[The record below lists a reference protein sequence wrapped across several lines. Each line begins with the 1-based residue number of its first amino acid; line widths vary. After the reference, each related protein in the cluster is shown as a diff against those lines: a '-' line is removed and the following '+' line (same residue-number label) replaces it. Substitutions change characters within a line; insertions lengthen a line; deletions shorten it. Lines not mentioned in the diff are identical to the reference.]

1 MMMEFGD
8 PQLRPHSCRL
18 LYLVGQLGRGG
29 LERQLCYLLRILDR
43 KRYRPAVMLWN
54 PSPNDIYLSDLA
66 ALEVP
71 IHPVPTGAGASAKLS
86 YCRSLVRRLSP
97 EVIHSYS
104 FYTNFAAY
112 YAAVGTQA
120 ICLGSI
126 RSNFLFE
133 QNKAG
138 PWLGRLSSLFPRHHI
153 SNNLQAAETIWRSTG
168 IFRPG
173 TLSVV
178 RNGVD
183 LDLFSKVPPPLGG
196 VPLILSVGSLLPIKR
211 WDRLLT
217 MVRELK
223 RRKLRFMVQVAGEGP
238 LRKMLEGQAQELHVA
253 DCLEFL
259 GAVRDIPT
267 LLAKANFLVHTSD
280 AEGCP
285 NVVMEAMAAGRAVV
299 ATDAGDVRHLIE
311 NGASGFV
318 VSPGDDAALADRAA
332 ALLTDQLLCQSM
344 GENARARAE
353 RDFSV
358 HGLVSRTLDAYK
370 AAGWKDE

>member
-1 MMMEFGD
+1 M
-8 PQLRPHSCRL
+8 
-18 LYLVGQLGRGG
+18 
-29 LERQLCYLLRILDR
+29 
-43 KRYRPAVMLWN
+43 
-54 PSPNDIYLSDLA
+54 
-66 ALEVP
+66 
-71 IHPVPTGAGASAKLS
+71 
-86 YCRSLVRRLSP
+86 
-97 EVIHSYS
+97 IHSYS

-112 YAAVGTQA
+112 YAAIGTRTVS
-120 ICLGSI
+120 LGSI
-126 RSNFLFE
+126 RSNFVLE
-133 QNKAG
+133 QDDAG
-138 PWLGRLSSLFPRHHI
+138 PWLGRLSGLFPRHHI
-153 SNNLQAAETIWRSTG
+153 SNNLQAAETIRRSTS

-178 RNGVD
+178 RNGID
-183 LDLFSKVPPPLGG
+183 LDIFSKVASPFGG
-196 VPLILSVGSLLPIKR
+196 VPRILSVGSLLPIKR

-217 MVRELK
+217 MARELK
-223 RRKLRFMVQVAGEGP
+223 RRKLRFMVQVAGDGP
-238 LRKMLEGQAQELHVA
+238 LRRTLEGQAQELHVA

-267 LLAKANFLVHTSD
+267 LLAEANFLVHTSD

-299 ATDAGDVRHLIE
+299 ATDAGDVRYLIE
-311 NGASGFV
+311 NGVSGFV

-344 GENARARAE
+344 GENARAKAE

-370 AAGWKDE
+370 AAGWRGE